1 MKQIFSGMILVL
13 LLLIVG
19 VFGFIAYQFIAGDN
33 RIEFSSNQQR
43 ADKEPSSEE
52 SHDKESSDDSEEP
65 EGDPPSIDVQTT
77 QFSQGFMNADVRS
90 GFYGVGIGLSRDAIE
105 KKFGK
110 SDGRIEA
117 GQSHAEKYGNVAVKY
132 NSKDKAEHIYVAPT
146 NVTVEAFKSV
156 HGTPTIENSDG
167 LVYDDNPNNSF
178 SILITTKNGKI
189 TAIENA
195 DQIQR

>member
-1 MKQIFSGMILVL
+1 MKQIFLGFILVL

-19 VFGFIAYQFIAGDN
+19 VFGFIAYQFIVGDN
-33 RIEFSSNQQR
+33 RIEFGKSQNT
-43 ADKEPSSEE
+43 ADNEPSSEE

-65 EGDPPSIDVQTT
+65 EGDPPSIDVLTT

-90 GFYGVGIGLSRDAIE
+90 GYYGVGIGLSRDAIE

-117 GQSHAEKYGNVAVKY
+117 GESEAERYGNVAVRY
-132 NSKDKAEHIYVAPT
+132 NKDKAEHIYVAPT
-146 NVTVEAFKSV
+146 NVTVEVFKSV
-156 HGTPTIENSDG
+156 HGTPTIENRDR

-178 SILITTKNGKI
+178 SILITTKNGKV